1 MIHALCLVVFLA
13 FGGVLAGGD
22 DASPGQLIGVDADGL
37 SAPRTW
43 CTLLHA
49 EAVPG
54 VPTYR
59 CDGSCPVNSG
69 TTCRWIDFAGSDDT
83 DPEASCYC
91 SPDGIGIKAT
101 PKDCLAQ
108 IVNPSAGAGARTADS
123 FICTYISCTQ
133 TCAPQTPTATYSQP
147 CPCQ

>member
-69 TTCRWIDFAGSDDT
+69 TTCRWIDFAGQAVTVRQMVLGSR
-83 DPEASCYC
+83 P
-91 SPDGIGIKAT
+91 
-101 PKDCLAQ
+101 LR
-108 IVNPSAGAGARTADS
+108 RTAS
-123 FICTYISCTQ
+123 RR
-133 TCAPQTPTATYSQP
+133 
-147 CPCQ
+147 